1 MKKLFIGTTSLLLL
15 VLIFSR
21 KDKNVKNIQRITPEM
36 SMLQVRSVMGEPY
49 RIDTYSIGNDS
60 CIVYYYLNNELGASD
75 HYHVTFSNRDKKVVN
90 IDFGT

>member
-21 KDKNVKNIQRITPEM
+21 KDKNAKNIQRIKPEM
-36 SMLQVRSVMGEPY
+36 SMLQGRSVMGEPY
-49 RIDTYSIGNDS
+49 RTDTYSIGNDS
-60 CIVYYYLNNELGASD
+60 FIVYYYLNNELGASD
-75 HYHVTFSNRDKKVVN
+75 HYHVTFSNSDKKVVN